1 MENKEFIADITHAHV
16 TCQTYM
22 MMLTY
27 VSNGLHTDVVKVL
40 ARSLNELTDN
50 RHWENFDLDAL
61 KAAPDDFLRE
71 LGFEIQEQAE
81 KFEELMHE
89 ITEDS
94 LSSQTAELWM
104 LMFSMYIEFSHRPKS
119 FLSSA
124 VNVVIG
130 NHELFPKEFFSFFV
144 SKLTEYEMESEINR
158 LGDGLGFTVVML
170 PPDVLQQIEISFQQQ
185 KFEQKTN
192 AQKNARKKGG
202 KDKKELLN

>member
-1 MENKEFIADITHAHV
+1 MEKKELVADLTHAHV
-16 TCQTYM
+16 TSQTYM

-27 VSNGLHTDVVKVL
+27 VSNGLHTDVLTVL

-81 KFEELMHE
+81 KFEKLMHE
-89 ITEDS
+89 ITENS
-94 LSSQTAELWM
+94 LIPLTAEIWM
-104 LMFSMYIEFSHRPKS
+104 LMFSTYLEFSLRPKT

-124 VNVVIG
+124 VDVVIG

-144 SKLTEYEMESEINR
+144 SKLSEYGMAKEINR
-158 LGDGLGFTVVML
+158 LGNGAGFMAVIL
-170 PPDVLQQIEISFQQQ
+170 PQDVLQQVEIAFQQQ
-185 KFEQKTN
+185 KYEQELS
-192 AQKNARKKGG
+192 AQKNAHKKGG